1 MIRKRFLATLA
12 PQIYTKMA
20 QNRGARVSR
29 RELSGDGGDFASREA
44 DDVENSV
51 G

>member
-1 MIRKRFLATLA
+1 MIRKHFLAAST

-20 QNRGARVSR
+20 QNRCARVSR
-29 RELSGDGGDFASREA
+29 RELSGEGGDFASRET
-44 DDVENSV
+44 DVVENSV